1 MLRLSSSKKSH
12 FIIIVQFV
20 TLQIGESLKEILN
33 LDQSTKVEYKDF
45 SGAIKDGSTF
55 RNAKAYVYAA
65 QYAQK

>member
-1 MLRLSSSKKSH
+1 
-12 FIIIVQFV
+12 VQFV